1 MSCDV
6 LDEVF
11 EVIKQRKARMPRES
25 YVASLFAEG
34 EDRILEKVGE
44 EAIEVI
50 LASKSDGRE
59 ELVYESADLV
69 FHLMV
74 LLAAKGVDISELY
87 RELERRR
94 R

>member
-1 MSCDV
+1 MSCNI

-11 EVIKQRKARMPRES
+11 EVIKQRKANPTPES
-25 YVASLFAEG
+25 YVASLIANG
-34 EDRILEKVGE
+34 EDKILEKVGE

-50 LASKSDGRE
+50 LASKSADKE
-59 ELVYESADLV
+59 ELIYESADLI

-74 LLAAKGVDISELY
+74 LLASKGADMSQVY